1 MSTESHRVSI
11 RGVEPHDELRVR
23 AALGCPGADSSLC
36 TPPPRLLFEHF
47 GSTGF
52 VAESGGELVGFLL
65 GFASQTYPGEA
76 CVWAVWVRSDR
87 RREQL
92 GTTLYECFVAAAH
105 EQYCSIVRASAAV
118 TDGVAIAFHRALGFV
133 AEPGSDPRAD
143 GPADDDP
150 PADEARVQF
159 VRFVADRAGSHPR
172 PERETAA

>member
-1 MSTESHRVSI
+1 MSTPPHRVSI
-11 RGVEPHDELRVR
+11 RGVEPHDEPRVR
-23 AALGCPGADSSLC
+23 AALGRPPADFSLC
-36 TPPPRLLFEHF
+36 SPPPRLLFEHF

-52 VAESGGELVGFLL
+52 VAEAGGELIGFVL

-76 CVWAVWVRSDR
+76 CVWAVWVRPDR

-118 TDGVAIAFHRALGFV
+118 TDSAAIAFHRALGFV
-133 AEPGSDPRAD
+133 DEPSRDPWVD
-143 GPADDDP
+143 GRTGDDP
-150 PADEARVQF
+150 LDDEARVEF